1 MPIFDISLTLSPSLV
16 VWPGDPPV
24 NLTQPASMERGD
36 SFSLTRMDISAH
48 TGTHVDA
55 PAHFVAGGS
64 GVDSLDLNVLIGPA
78 LVVDARSASALSA
91 AVLES
96 LAIPA
101 GTQRVLFRTRNSE
114 LWRKSHT
121 VFDVDYV
128 AVLADGAAWLV
139 EHGVQLVGVDYLSV
153 APFAESAPTH
163 QILLAAGVIAV
174 EGLNL
179 SEIEPGEYQLCCLPL
194 KIAGADGAPARAVLI
209 G

>member
-1 MPIFDISLTLSPSLV
+1 MPIYDISLTLSPSLV

-24 NLTQPASMERGD
+24 NLTQPVSMERGD
-36 SFSLTRMDISAH
+36 MFTLTRMDISAH

-55 PAHFVAGGS
+55 PAHFVAGGA
-64 GVDSLDLNVLIGPA
+64 GVDSLDLNTLIGPA
-78 LVVDARSASALSA
+78 LVVDARAARELSAS
-91 AVLES
+91 VLES
-96 LAIPA
+96 LAMPA

-114 LWRKSHT
+114 LWRGPHT
-121 VFDVDYV
+121 VFDEDFV
-128 AVLADGAAWLV
+128 AITADGASWLV
-139 EHGVQLVGVDYLSV
+139 EHGVRLVGVDYLSV

-194 KIAGADGAPARAVLI
+194 KIAGADGTPTRAVLVR
-209 G
+209 